1 MRWKPSVIPKVF
13 FLRAT
18 ILFLELSLHSSSA
31 FVPRSANAIFADPT
45 CNSLARYHFGT
56 NTNHPHS
63 PLLFVS
69 PLDGDDKNVDDSQ
82 SILSQRIRQLQ
93 EKENRE
99 ALASNQALSARFQ
112 ELQKSE
118 TTDLILQ
125 SGSAQVMNLP
135 VLSFDSLL
143 PQQTIAGRTEDPT
156 FCVFLRELG
165 LGGWFVM
172 TSLDPTTRKIRRH
185 GVLVKIVAIDA
196 LKNKDASSS
205 KTLAKPTTTTTT
217 TTTTDH
223 LTSIPTAVDF
233 QLVGRSRCRILS
245 KHRQGMKKRIGRWRR
260 CHDPNGEGAVLGWGD
275 ERFVDASPDLNLN
288 LDLES
293 SNTNPNINEGDSSID
308 QDWAKLSSSE
318 WNMLPVLVNLEAL
331 ETPDEEQ
338 SHAHQQEK
346 VNELSLLVDEWYNL
360 ASNVNTYNNINVTA
374 TTRIR
379 HGHPGLWVE
388 PDKLLAR
395 VAKQLGPRPTEP
407 TAFCFWAAAMI
418 NPLPSLGVSMEIRG
432 RLLEA
437 VTVERRLEILE
448 VGLRRSIEN
457 LTGRRPLL

>member
-1 MRWKPSVIPKVF
+1 MTKMYLTVILQT
-13 FLRAT
+13 FL
-18 ILFLELSLHSSSA
+18 LLMELSHHCLYAFLLRPSNAFGVDPSS
-31 FVPRSANAIFADPT
+31 NH
-45 CNSLARYHFGT
+45 LARYNVGT
-56 NTNHPHS
+56 STKARWS
-63 PLLFVS
+63 SLLLFVS
-69 PLDGDDKNVDDSQ
+69 PLDGGNDNVDDSQ

-118 TTDLILQ
+118 TTDIMLQ

-143 PQQTIAGRTEDPT
+143 PQQTMTGRTEDPT

-185 GVLVKIVAIDA
+185 GVLVKIVALDA
-196 LKNKDASSS
+196 LKKEDPSNMFSA
-205 KTLAKPTTTTTT
+205 
-217 TTTTDH
+217 TTTDP
-223 LTSIPTAVDF
+223 LTRIPTAVDF
-233 QLVGRSRCRILS
+233 QLVGRARCRVLS
-245 KHRQGMKKRIGRWRR
+245 KDRQGMKKRIGRWRR

-275 ERFVDASPDLNLN
+275 ERFVDASPNLTVN
-288 LDLES
+288 F
-293 SNTNPNINEGDSSID
+293 DSSSDDERSIH
-308 QDWAKLSSSE
+308 QDSDFANLSTSE
-318 WNMLPVLVNLEAL
+318 WNPLPVLVNLEAL
-331 ETPDEEQ
+331 ETQTTKQLEAERL
-338 SHAHQQEK
+338 SYQQEK
-346 VNELSLLVDEWYNL
+346 VNELSLLVDEWYTL
-360 ASNVNTYNNINVTA
+360 ASNVNTYNNLNVTA

-379 HGHPGLWVE
+379 NGHPGLWVE

-418 NPLPSLGVSMEIRG
+418 NPLPTLGVSLEIRG

-437 VTVERRLEILE
+437 PTVERRLEILE
-448 VGLRRSIEN
+448 IGLRRSIDN
-457 LTGRRPLL
+457 LNGRRPLA